1 MNIEMYIV
9 IAITMGIT
17 AGVMLGGN
25 ARTFIVPEGFCGL
38 LYRHG
43 KSLHRI
49 SPGRHRFWRTGY
61 TMQLVDMRKT
71 ILTVAGQEVLTADNV
86 GLKISA
92 VLTCQIIE
100 CETALH
106 TVENYTTHLY
116 NSVQLAL
123 RSVIG
128 TQAVEALLTKRLDIG
143 RELLSVV
150 KPEADKLGI
159 QAHAVEVK
167 DVMFPADLKKAFSEV
182 LRAQKEGQAALERA
196 RGETAALRNLA
207 NAARLLDNNPALMN
221 LRLMQSI
228 NAAGHAG
235 NTLVMGM
242 PTGFMPIKNG
252 KPASNGPSA
261 GTHEK

>member
-1 MNIEMYIV
+1 MNNEMYLA
-9 IAITMGIT
+9 IAIAMGIT
-17 AGVMLGGN
+17 AGVMVGGN
-25 ARTFIVPEGFCGL
+25 AKKFIVPEGFCGL

-43 KSLHRI
+43 KSLHRL

-61 TMQLVDMRKT
+61 TMQLVDLRKS
-71 ILTVAGQEVLTADNV
+71 ILTVPGQEVLTADNV

-92 VLTCQIIE
+92 VLTFQIIE

-106 TVENYTTHLY
+106 TVENYTSHLY
-116 NSVQLAL
+116 NTVQLAL

-128 TQAVEALLTKRLDIG
+128 AQAVEALLGKRLDIG
-143 RELLSVV
+143 RELLALV

-207 NAARLLDNNPALMN
+207 NAARMLDNNPALMN

-228 NAAGHAG
+228 NAAGNAG
-235 NTLVMGM
+235 NTLVMGI
-242 PTGFMPIKNG
+242 PTGFMPVKNG
-252 KPASNGPSA
+252 RPPGDGP
-261 GTHEK
+261 HEK